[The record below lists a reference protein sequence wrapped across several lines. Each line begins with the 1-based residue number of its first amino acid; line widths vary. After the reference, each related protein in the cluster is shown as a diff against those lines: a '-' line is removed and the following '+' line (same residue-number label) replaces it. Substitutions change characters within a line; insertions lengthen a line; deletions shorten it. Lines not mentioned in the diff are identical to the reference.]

1 MIKFLFPHGIFW
13 DEERREEDIPIDER
27 LKRKPHETDADY
39 RARIISH
46 LTGEPNVYDATGVTF
61 QKVLKQDEEVEELHS
76 EEVEPDDEVV
86 PEIDENPPDDD
97 PNLMYSLH
105 QFYSKH
111 NPRRLKDV
119 PLLIVKYSGKTKEL
133 ISKLQNKY
141 HTKVVMYQRPEGF
154 GTTRMLIDEVMTYGV
169 YVPPP
174 PPAPPPPRKLVLRK
188 HHNKRNMRILARK
201 KRNKDRKRRR
211 KAGEEDV
218 SSDESSS
225 DDDDDDDEEDEGVTE
240 EEKSTRETK
249 RIQEEEVPRI
259 SEREDESTDLGNS
272 GSS

>member
-1 MIKFLFPHGIFW
+1 MG
-13 DEERREEDIPIDER
+13 
-27 LKRKPHETDADY
+27 
-39 RARIISH
+39 
-46 LTGEPNVYDATGVTF
+46 
-61 QKVLKQDEEVEELHS
+61 
-76 EEVEPDDEVV
+76 V

-133 ISKLQNKY
+133 ISKLQDKY

-154 GTTRMLIDEVMTYGV
+154 ETTRMLIDEVMTYGV

-174 PPAPPPPRKLVLRK
+174 PPPPPPRKLVFRK

-201 KRNKDRKRRR
+201 KRNRDRKRRR
-211 KAGEEDV
+211 KAGEDDV

-240 EEKSTRETK
+240 EKSAREID
-249 RIQEEEVPRI
+249 RIQEEEAPRI
-259 SEREDESTDLGNS
+259 AETEDESAYLGNS
-272 GSS
+272 SSS